1 MVSRTR
7 KGGSSHYSNSNSM
20 GSKVGGRR
28 RRGASRRRRGG
39 GEVASSAS
47 GNEVASSASGNEV
60 ASSASANGLTLAQ
73 TPNGVASADKG
84 ESTDAYVTD
93 NEGTMA
99 ADDFTSTGGRRR
111 RKRGGD
117 SSSADDSPTNQV
129 PTPIGGRKSRR
140 RGRHGGASAI
150 VPGAYNWLTSNFGS
164 SAEQQFMNTFGNSGN
179 GHSGN
184 LIPTLTGAP
193 GVTPYNVPQGS
204 VATYVPNPAQ
214 SGGKRRKKGG
224 YWAQVLQQ
232 ALVPFGLLGLQQA
245 YGRRTRKHHK

>member
-39 GEVASSAS
+39 D
-47 GNEVASSASGNEV
+47 EV

-73 TPNGVASADKG
+73 TADK
-84 ESTDAYVTD
+84 EESPSTDAYVTD
-93 NEGTMA
+93 NEGTM
-99 ADDFTSTGGRRR
+99 GGRRR

-117 SSSADDSPTNQV
+117 PSSTNDSPTNPV
-129 PTPIGGRKSRR
+129 LTPTGGRKSRR
-140 RGRHGGASAI
+140 RGKHGGASAI

-164 SAEQQFMNTFGNSGN
+164 SAEQQFMNTFGNGGN